1 MFQVHRQH
9 HLRHLGPFGGLV
21 GDDSF
26 RLQESGYPVFLA
38 GLSCYGVP
46 DLGFETVNSRGVAGV
61 CSLDI
66 GFGEQNL
73 ESTATDLGDHSQ
85 AELRLGRSDHSLA
98 WSKGRSKHSRRFS
111 RVGKDPALKKLNRH
125 DMKLDAMLCDFA
137 TVREGLLHILGGG
150 INRLWRE
157 EYPAPLGVTLGLLF
171 EVHPTEMDSEHTLEV
186 VMIDADGKEIGNV
199 SADFAIAPDPDNGRP
214 GETLILPLV
223 VPLQQVVL
231 PAPGAYS
238 VEVLIDGQH
247 KRSLGVLAAP
257 PFGENDRRSR
267 GRTGGGLN

>member
-1 MFQVHRQH
+1 M
-9 HLRHLGPFGGLV
+9 
-21 GDDSF
+21 S
-26 RLQESGYPVFLA
+26 
-38 GLSCYGVP
+38 
-46 DLGFETVNSRGVAGV
+46 
-61 CSLDI
+61 
-66 GFGEQNL
+66 
-73 ESTATDLGDHSQ
+73 
-85 AELRLGRSDHSLA
+85 
-98 WSKGRSKHSRRFS
+98 
-111 RVGKDPALKKLNRH
+111 
-125 DMKLDAMLCDFA
+125 MKLDAMLCDFA

-199 SADFAIAPDPDNGRP
+199 SADFAIAPDPEQGRP

-231 PAPGAYS
+231 PGAGAYS

-247 KRSLGVLAAP
+247 KRSLGVLAAE

-267 GRTGGGLN
+267 GRTGGGL

>member
-1 MFQVHRQH
+1 
-9 HLRHLGPFGGLV
+9 
-21 GDDSF
+21 
-26 RLQESGYPVFLA
+26 
-38 GLSCYGVP
+38 
-46 DLGFETVNSRGVAGV
+46 
-61 CSLDI
+61 
-66 GFGEQNL
+66 
-73 ESTATDLGDHSQ
+73 
-85 AELRLGRSDHSLA
+85 
-98 WSKGRSKHSRRFS
+98 
-111 RVGKDPALKKLNRH
+111 
-125 DMKLDAMLCDFA
+125 MKLDAMLCDYA
-137 TVREGLLHILGGG
+137 TVREGILHILGGG

-199 SADFAIAPDPDNGRP
+199 SADFAIAPDPDSSRP

-257 PFGENDRRSR
+257 PYGEEDRRRR
-267 GRTGGGLN
+267 GRTSGGLN

>member
-1 MFQVHRQH
+1 
-9 HLRHLGPFGGLV
+9 
-21 GDDSF
+21 
-26 RLQESGYPVFLA
+26 
-38 GLSCYGVP
+38 
-46 DLGFETVNSRGVAGV
+46 
-61 CSLDI
+61 
-66 GFGEQNL
+66 
-73 ESTATDLGDHSQ
+73 
-85 AELRLGRSDHSLA
+85 
-98 WSKGRSKHSRRFS
+98 
-111 RVGKDPALKKLNRH
+111 
-125 DMKLDAMLCDFA
+125 MKLDAMLCDFA

-157 EYPAPLGVTLGLLF
+157 EYPAPLGVTLALLF

-199 SADFAIAPDPDNGRP
+199 SADFAIAPDPESGRP

-231 PAPGAYS
+231 PNPGAYS

-247 KRSLGVLAAP
+247 KRSLAVLAAP

-267 GRTGGGLN
+267 GRTGGGLGT

>member
-1 MFQVHRQH
+1 MFEVDRKM
-9 HLRHLGPFGGLV
+9 HLRNRGTIRTLV
-21 GDDSF
+21 GDDIV
-26 RLQESGYPVFLA
+26 LLLESGHQMVLA
-38 GLSCYGVP
+38 GSCRNRIAYFCSKTVDSSSVGTVRSLHIGLGKQ
-46 DLGFETVNSRGVAGV
+46 DLKTTST
-61 CSLDI
+61 S
-66 GFGEQNL
+66 FGN
-73 ESTATDLGDHSQ
+73 HSQ
-85 AELRLGRSDHSLA
+85 TELGLGRSDHSLS
-98 WSKGRSKHSRRFS
+98 WGKGLGMHSRRFS
-111 RVGKDPALKKLNRH
+111 RTGKDPALSKLNRNA
-125 DMKLDAMLCDFA
+125 MKLDAMLCDFA